1 MSDPLPLNDPGE
13 FASEMAT
20 PLPPAMLNTQLADP
34 RTTPLTDKTVNVET
48 VLFVSLFANVPLLN
62 ATEMICWLLAFRSNF
77 PPDSTKGSLAAN
89 SRKLFGS
96 VHMTVPAALTV
107 RAPALE
113 PTQL

>member
-13 FASEMAT
+13 FGSEMAR
-20 PLPPAMLNTQLADP
+20 PLPLAILNTQLADP
-34 RTTPLTDKTVNVET
+34 KTTPLVAKTVSVET
-48 VLFVSLFANVPLLN
+48 LLLVSLFANVPLLN

-77 PPDSTKGSLAAN
+77 PPDSTNGTLAAS